1 MSDPQNAGLP
11 PRIIRW
17 EDGESRLARLRAR
30 RLSEDERLVCME
42 RARILHATRHRYADR
57 SRVARQ
63 ASILRDLCEQITPV
77 IEEEDVLVGRM
88 PEVLPSPEEEQFVEA
103 HPELFT
109 QPGVPGWLDSI
120 SIHIPDWEWLLEAGL
135 GGIAAEAQRRLDLL
149 PNTDEDRRE
158 FLTAAIQG
166 LEAVATLLRRYAAEA
181 RRLAELAASEQRR
194 LELEEIAA
202 RCERVA
208 WEAPTSFLE
217 GLQLLQIVHMVFSC
231 LIGGRDVTPGRL
243 DRYLL
248 QLYRQDLTNGTLDRD
263 EAAVLL
269 AMFFL
274 RLSQTGG
281 NATDFDDNL
290 RRSPCRYTHLY
301 VTVGGTDSEGNDATN
316 ELSFLVLDAIQLLHY
331 KEPTVV
337 VRYREDMADAFKAK
351 VAELIRGRFPVTIYN
366 DDVVLRALT
375 RQGVPSD
382 LARGYAHCACHNVTV
397 PGHEAGTGVGGF
409 HNLPQLLLLAM
420 NGGRDAATATQVGA
434 PTPPPT
440 EIESFEQFWE
450 ALGEQVR
457 SHLANARQR
466 MDDWWRREFAGAC
479 PLLQSCLM
487 RESIARGEPAWRAA
501 RVSHLNHYLMGLG
514 TTVDSLTAIR
524 GLVFEQHELQLD
536 EFAVIVA
543 ANWQDRE
550 ELRRSIPRRFPR
562 YGQDDP
568 ESRELAARL
577 GEMWVE
583 EVEAASH
590 GMTRLQMWP
599 GFYSHAV
606 HVHEGKR
613 TPATPDGRRAG
624 DPLSENQGPS
634 AATPFCSPTT
644 ILNAMAD
651 LPLDHTPSGATTLAL
666 APSDIA
672 GEAGTE
678 KLLAL
683 IESYFG
689 MGGLQLH
696 VNVVDADTLEEAMRV
711 PERHSQLMVR
721 VAGYS
726 AYFTRLS
733 RDLQEDIV
741 RRHRTSD
748 GRVRT

>member
-1 MSDPQNAGLP
+1 MDDLPDPRAPSRNMRCG
-11 PRIIRW
+11 
-17 EDGESRLARLRAR
+17 DGESRLARLRAR
-30 RLSEDERLVCME
+30 RLAEDERLVCME
-42 RARILHATRHRYADR
+42 RARILHATRERYANR

-63 ASILRDLCEQITPV
+63 ASVLRDLCEQITPV
-77 IEEEDVLVGRM
+77 IEGEDILVGRM
-88 PEVLPSPEEEQFVEA
+88 PEVLPSSEDEQFIGA
-103 HPELFT
+103 HPELFA

-120 SIHIPDWEWLLEAGL
+120 SIYIPDWEWLLEVGL
-135 GGIAAEAQRRLDLL
+135 GGIAAEARRRLDLL
-149 PNTDEDRRE
+149 PDADEERRE
-158 FLTAAIQG
+158 FLTGAIRG
-166 LEAVATLLRRYAAEA
+166 LEAVATLCRRYAAGA
-181 RRLAELAASEQRR
+181 RKQAELAPTEQRR
-194 LELEEIAA
+194 VELGEIAA

-208 WEAPTSFLE
+208 WEAPASFVE
-217 GLQLLQIVHMVFSC
+217 GLQLLQLVHMVLSC
-231 LIGGRDVTPGRL
+231 VVGGRDVTPGRL
-243 DRYLL
+243 DQYLL
-248 QLYRQDLTNGTLDRD
+248 RLYQQDLTSGTLDRD
-263 EAAVLL
+263 EAPLLL
-269 AMFFL
+269 AMLFL
-274 RLSQTGG
+274 RLSQMGG

-301 VTVGGTDSEGNDATN
+301 VTVGGTDGAGNDATN
-316 ELSFLVLDAIQLLHY
+316 ELSFLVLHAIRLLCY

-337 VRYREDMADAFKAK
+337 VRYREDMPAAFRTK
-351 VAELIRGRFPVTIYN
+351 VAELIKERLPVTIYN
-366 DDVVLRALT
+366 DDVVLRALA
-375 RQGVPSD
+375 RQGVSPD
-382 LARGYAHCACHNVTV
+382 LARGYAHCACHNATI

-409 HNLPQLLLLAM
+409 HNLPQLLLLAI
-420 NGGRDAATATQVGA
+420 NGGRDPGTGTQVGA
-434 PTPPPT
+434 PTPPAT
-440 EIESFEQFWE
+440 EIASFEQLWE
-450 ALGEQVR
+450 ALGEQIR
-457 SHLANARQR
+457 SHLANARKR
-466 MDDWWRREFAGAC
+466 MDDWWRREFEGAC

-487 RESIARGEPAWRAA
+487 RESIGRGEPAWRAA

-524 GLVFEQHELQLD
+524 GLAFEQHELQLG
-536 EFAVIVA
+536 ELVEVVA
-543 ANWQDRE
+543 ANWEGRE
-550 ELRRSIPRRFPR
+550 ALRRSIPRRFPR
-562 YGQDDP
+562 YGQDSP

-577 GEMWVE
+577 GEMWVA
-583 EVEAASH
+583 EVEEASR
-590 GMTRLQMWP
+590 GMARLEMWP

-606 HVHEGKR
+606 HVHKGKR

-651 LPLDHTPSGATTLAL
+651 LPFDHTPSGATTLAL

-672 GEAGTE
+672 GEPGTE

-696 VNVVDADTLEEAMRV
+696 INVVDADTLEEAVRA

-741 RRHRTSD
+741 RRHRGCD
-748 GRVRT
+748 VRMRG